1 MVEPQFFLQLLMRL
15 FTNPTRLNGGCQC
28 LKRNV
33 SGQIRDVVLYFCSP
47 LDRRSPRIHTS
58 SPGIRSTPLSNTRCF
73 GPSAMRTRRAAK
85 RHVSGPF
92 VPQRQLIFCHF
103 TPTSIVSAETGD
115 ISGIWCLRGLR
126 AFSVGKIMVTSV
138 G

>member
-73 GPSAMRTRRAAK
+73 GPSAMRTAQSTAYLIKVLSVCLAMRCGSSANDDRAE
-85 RHVSGPF
+85 S
-92 VPQRQLIFCHF
+92 
-103 TPTSIVSAETGD
+103 
-115 ISGIWCLRGLR
+115 
-126 AFSVGKIMVTSV
+126 
-138 G
+138 

>member
-1 MVEPQFFLQLLMRL
+1 MVEPHFFLQLLMRL
-15 FTNPTRLNGGCQC
+15 FTDPPRLDGGCQR
-28 LKRNV
+28 LKQNV
-33 SGQIRDVVLYFCSP
+33 SGQIPDVVLLPP
-47 LDRRSPRIHTS
+47 LDRRSPRTHTS
-58 SPGIRSTPLSNTRCF
+58 SPGIRSTPLSSTRCF

-103 TPTSIVSAETGD
+103 TPPSIDSAETGD